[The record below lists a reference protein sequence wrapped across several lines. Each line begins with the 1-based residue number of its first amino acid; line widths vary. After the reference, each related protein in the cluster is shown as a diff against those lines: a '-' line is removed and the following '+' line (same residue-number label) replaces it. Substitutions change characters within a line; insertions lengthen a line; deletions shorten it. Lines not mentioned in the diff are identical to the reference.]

1 MPDKIGIINEVG
13 DLGLGWDP
21 TTKKEQE
28 SIQEEY
34 DSHIREKQER
44 SSEYK
49 WELKTNDLGS
59 NDSKLKE

>member
-34 DSHIREKQER
+34 DSHIRDKQER

-49 WELKTNDLGS
+49 
-59 NDSKLKE
+59 